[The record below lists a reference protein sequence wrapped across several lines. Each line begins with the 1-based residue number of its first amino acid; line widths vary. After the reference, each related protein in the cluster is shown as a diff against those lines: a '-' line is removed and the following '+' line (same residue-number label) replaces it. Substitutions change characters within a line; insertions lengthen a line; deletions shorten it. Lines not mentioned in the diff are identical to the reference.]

1 MKNRIRRYLLYG
13 GIPREDYDQIRAM
26 LWSRNLSALRVTAS
40 LSVALGLVFLGVIY
54 ARRSGVW
61 FPYLFLLCGSAL
73 VLLLIRVVKEA
84 RGEIWRVLLCYAQ
97 MAVVCGYAG
106 ILSTQPSNYG
116 IPATS
121 VIVFIALLP
130 LGIDDRPVRMFLVM
144 LCETVGYLVVSSLT
158 KAPQAFSL
166 DVMNAATFCL
176 VGMVVYGIICAR
188 NIRELHQSVRVER
201 IQRSVISSLA
211 SVVEERDESTGGHI
225 QRTEQYVELLTGCM
239 REHEAYSGL
248 PREFF
253 NNVVL
258 AAPMHDIGKIRIPDR
273 ILNKPG
279 KLTTEEFEIMKTHT
293 VFGGD
298 IIRKTMSDV
307 EEKDYCDIAF
317 NIARYHHE
325 RYDGTGYPDGL
336 RGEEIPLE
344 ARVMA
349 LADVYDALISERV
362 YKRAFSVEEAVAIIE
377 GEAGKQF
384 DPVLTPIFLQMIRS
398 GKTA

>member
-1 MKNRIRRYLLYG
+1 
-13 GIPREDYDQIRAM
+13 
-26 LWSRNLSALRVTAS
+26 
-40 LSVALGLVFLGVIY
+40 
-54 ARRSGVW
+54 
-61 FPYLFLLCGSAL
+61 
-73 VLLLIRVVKEA
+73 
-84 RGEIWRVLLCYAQ
+84 
-97 MAVVCGYAG
+97 
-106 ILSTQPSNYG
+106 
-116 IPATS
+116 
-121 VIVFIALLP
+121 
-130 LGIDDRPVRMFLVM
+130 M